1 MERIAKFEKI
11 SLNDKNKEYYNDI
24 ILPKR
29 ATKGSAGYDFYL
41 PYDIIIKPG
50 DTLVVESNVRCKINE
65 DYVLFIFPRSG
76 LGIKYKLSLDNTVG
90 IIDSDYYYA
99 KNEGHIM
106 ISLTNH
112 SENLL
117 SLKKGERFCQ
127 GIFMKYGIT
136 IDDDIKDER
145 SGGFGSTGN

>member
-29 ATKGSAGYDFYL
+29 ATEGSAGYDFYL
-41 PYDIIIKPG
+41 PYDIKINPG
-50 DTLVVESNVRCKINE
+50 ETLAIESNIRCKINS
-65 DYVLFIFPRSG
+65 DYVLLIFPRSG

-99 KNEGHIM
+99 LNEGHII
-106 ISLTNH
+106 ISMTNH
-112 SENLL
+112 SDKTL

-127 GIFMKYGIT
+127 GIFLKYGIT
-136 IDDDIKDER
+136 TDDETSSKR